1 MVHKRVT
8 ESFQIYKEATVKNTN
23 QYLEKT
29 KIEGFGGNL
38 VLYSCLEKE
47 STVSRDMWYYR
58 AKIVRMTNIK
68 IFFAQ

>member
-8 ESFQIYKEATVKNTN
+8 ESFQIYKEATVENTN

-38 VLYSCLEKE
+38 VLYKCLEKE

-68 IFFAQ
+68 NTFA